1 MFLNFVVKQST
12 IDLET
17 ICGLRLGIILL
28 IERIFLGVAL
38 IVRRRAAVLVE
49 EGRNAEEARR
59 ESGEGFR
66 LAAQA
71 GKCSR
76 TSGMLPLT

>member
-1 MFLNFVVKQST
+1 MFDWISVLNSPS
-12 IDLET
+12 
-17 ICGLRLGIILL
+17 ICGPRLGIILL
-28 IERIFLGVAL
+28 IVRLFLAVPL
-38 IVRRRAAVLVE
+38 IVRTAVLVE
-49 EGRNAEEARR
+49 EGRSAEEARR
-59 ESGEGFR
+59 ESGDGCR

>member
-1 MFLNFVVKQST
+1 MFLNSVVKQST

-28 IERIFLGVAL
+28 IVRLFLAGL
-38 IVRRRAAVLVE
+38 LLFAAAPHFLNE
-49 EGRNAEEARR
+49 EGRNAVEARR
-59 ESGEGFR
+59 ESGDGFC

-76 TSGMLPLT
+76 TSDMLPLT

>member
-38 IVRRRAAVLVE
+38 IVRRRTAVLVE
-49 EGRNAEEARR
+49 EGRTLKRPGVRVGMVFALRLKR
-59 ESGEGFR
+59 EIVR
-66 LAAQA
+66 VRVA
-71 GKCSR
+71 CCH
-76 TSGMLPLT
+76 

>member
-38 IVRRRAAVLVE
+38 IVRRRTAVLVE

-59 ESGEGFR
+59 ERVGMVFALR
-66 LAAQA
+66 LKRENVRVRVA
-71 GKCSR
+71 CCH
-76 TSGMLPLT
+76 